1 VGSTNAVITKIEYKA
16 AEVFTTDSDGNIVKT
31 VHPLLKDA
39 YFTLEIPA
47 NKRSPLILVGG
58 VGFIIGNEVTVKTTR
73 VQLKG
78 TVISIEE
85 KAK

>member
-1 VGSTNAVITKIEYKA
+1 VGETNAVITKIEYKE
-16 AEVFTTDSDGNIVKT
+16 AEIFTTDSDGNIVKT

-47 NKRSPLILVGG
+47 NKRSKLLLVGG